1 MFKFLLKRLRKP
13 MEQELRPK
21 PIRPKA
27 WVIRLPG
34 VFVGYGGNKIK
45 GSFQTIVLAESEDM
59 AWDIAVQHDVWQQ
72 LPFEVPNVQIFPR
85 DPAVAP

>member
-1 MFKFLLKRLRKP
+1 V
-13 MEQELRPK
+13 EAGSELAPK

-34 VFVGYGGNKIK
+34 VFVGYGGKK
-45 GSFQTIVLAESEDM
+45 VTGSFQTIVLAESEDM
-59 AWDIAVQHDVWQQ
+59 AWDIAVQHDVWTQ
-72 LPFEVPNVQIFPR
+72 LPFEVDTVQIFPR

>member
-21 PIRPKA
+21 PIRPRA

-34 VFVGYGGNKIK
+34 VFVGYGGQKVK
-45 GSFQTIVLAESEDM
+45 GSFQTVVCAQSESI
-59 AWDIAVQHDVWQQ
+59 AWEVAMMSDVWEH
-72 LPFEVPNVQIFPR
+72 LPFEVKNVQIFPR
-85 DPAVAP
+85 DPAVTP